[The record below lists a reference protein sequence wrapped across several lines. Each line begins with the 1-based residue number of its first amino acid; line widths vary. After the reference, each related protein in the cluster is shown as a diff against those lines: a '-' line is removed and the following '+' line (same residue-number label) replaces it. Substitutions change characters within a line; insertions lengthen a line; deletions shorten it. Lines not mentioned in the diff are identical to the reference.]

1 MSGSGGNSKSSSLS
15 LALAAWGGITIST
28 FAIRWL
34 QRRRLAIREER
45 VATDGG
51 LLPQARNAIH
61 ALEIRALA
69 TPDKVALTDANGVT
83 SFTWSEYCNQ
93 VQQFGRAL
101 LNNTSVST
109 SSSISDDE
117 QQYGVAVHA
126 FNQPRWFFSALG
138 ALAAGWTVSGI
149 YLTNTYDQAAHVL
162 RTSQVKVLVLESQ
175 ELLDT
180 VYKNVLKDFSTLTV
194 VLLKGGDE
202 DATSRTPSYQAF
214 ISHSKNSSVNLPLP
228 AELPDNAV
236 SSLVYTSGTTGN
248 PKAVELTHQNITSV
262 CAMMHAR
269 IPLDENTRVVSYLP
283 LSHIA
288 AMGID
293 LFSSLFCGAHVYFAD
308 SNALKG
314 SLKDTLLSV
323 RPTLFF
329 GVPRVWQKMEVAM
342 QSAAAKSY
350 SKKMTGPVLKAIG
363 SSAKT
368 VGGLWWNFNTPEVI
382 RCSVLAIP
390 FAFFRAIA
398 FKKVR
403 CGCGLDQCK
412 LLYVGAAPLPVDT
425 MNYLRSLDMPLLE
438 VFGMSESTGA
448 IAVCGPNDLIRPQ
461 GTCGKALP
469 LGTLEIA
476 SDGEIIWN
484 GDNNMLGYKGLP
496 AATQATLP
504 SATGQLHTGD
514 IGVIDESGYL
524 YITGR
529 KKDLLITAGGE
540 NVAPT
545 PIEEQLLSLIGT
557 ENAGHVVLIGDARKF
572 LSILVAP
579 CENGTIPPAA
589 VVEKAM
595 NEYNTSY
602 AKSRAQKVQKAH
614 VLELPFQVNT
624 GELTPTMKVKRAAI
638 VTKFRNDI
646 EAMYSDDSVK
656 LVGYSSMNIGTMEP
670 SIA

>member
-1 MSGSGGNSKSSSLS
+1 MSGSGTNNRSLPLS
-15 LALAAWGGITIST
+15 VALAAWGGITIST
-28 FAIRWL
+28 YAIRWL
-34 QRRRLAIREER
+34 QKRRLTRREEL
-45 VATDGG
+45 VAAKGG
-51 LLPQARNAIH
+51 LLPQATNAVH
-61 ALEIRALA
+61 ALEIRALL
-69 TPDKVALTDANGVT
+69 TPDKIALTDADGAT
-83 SFTWSEYCNQ
+83 SFTWKEYYSQ

-101 LNNTSVST
+101 RACVSDAST
-109 SSSISDDE
+109 ISDE
-117 QQYGVAVHA
+117 QYGVAVHA
-126 FNQPRWFFSALG
+126 FNEPRWFISALG

-162 RTSQVKVLVLESQ
+162 RTSNVKVLVLESQ
-175 ELLDT
+175 ELLET
-180 VYKNVLKDFSTLTV
+180 VYKNVLKDFPTLKV
-194 VLLKGGDE
+194 VLLNGGDE
-202 DATSRTPSYQAF
+202 NASSRTPSYQAF
-214 ISHSKNSSVNLPLP
+214 VSDVKISGIELPSP
-228 AELPDNAV
+228 AELPDDAV
-236 SSLVYTSGTTGN
+236 ASLVYTSGTTGN
-248 PKAVELTHQNITSV
+248 PKAVELTNKNITSV

-269 IPLDENTRVVSYLP
+269 IPLDENTKVVSYLP

-288 AMGID
+288 ALGID

-314 SLKDTLLSV
+314 SLKDTLLRV

-329 GVPRVWQKMEVAM
+329 GVPRVWQKMELAM

-350 SKKMTGPVLKAIG
+350 SKKGSGPVLKAIG
-363 SSAKT
+363 SVAKT
-368 VGGLWWNFNTPEVI
+368 VGGLWWNPNTPEVI
-382 RCSVLAIP
+382 RCSILAIP
-390 FAFFRAIA
+390 FAVFRTIA
-398 FKKVR
+398 YQKVR
-403 CGCGLDQCK
+403 RGCGLDRCK
-412 LLYVGAAPLPVDT
+412 LLYTGAAPLPVDT
-425 MNYLRSLDMPLLE
+425 INYLRSLDMPLLE

-461 GTCGKALP
+461 GACGRALP
-469 LGTLEIA
+469 LGNLEIA
-476 SDGEIIWN
+476 SDGEIIWK

-504 SATGQLHTGD
+504 SATGKLHTGD
-514 IGVIDESGYL
+514 IGTIDKSGYL

-545 PIEEQLLSLIGT
+545 PIEEQILSLIGT

-579 CENGTIPPAA
+579 CENGTIPPAV
-589 VVEKAM
+589 VVETAM
-595 NEYNTSY
+595 KEYNTSY

-614 VLELPFQVNT
+614 VLEFPFEVAT
-624 GELTPTMKVKRAAI
+624 GELTPTMKLKRAAI